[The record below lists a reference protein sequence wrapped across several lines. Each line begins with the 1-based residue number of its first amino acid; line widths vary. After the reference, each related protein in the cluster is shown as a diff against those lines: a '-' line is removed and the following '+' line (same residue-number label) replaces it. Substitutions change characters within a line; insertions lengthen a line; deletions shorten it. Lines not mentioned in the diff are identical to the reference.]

1 MSSSDAPGVIT
12 VDGAGPSRWIVALHG
27 EHDMTN
33 RDRLHEKLA
42 PLLTQATFVVVDLS
56 PATFIDS
63 SIVKELIA
71 GHEQVDDV
79 PAQQLA
85 IVAPKD
91 GFARRVLDLM
101 QADGVLRIFEDHDAA
116 FASLRPANPREAAAH
131 D

>member
-1 MSSSDAPGVIT
+1 MSSSDAPGIVT
-12 VDGAGPSRWIVALHG
+12 VDGVGPSHWIVALHG

-71 GHEQVDDV
+71 AHEQADDV
-79 PAQQLA
+79 PAQQFA

-101 QADGVLRIFEDHDAA
+101 QADAVLCIFEDHDAA
-116 FASLRPANPREAAAH
+116 FASLGVANPGEAAAH